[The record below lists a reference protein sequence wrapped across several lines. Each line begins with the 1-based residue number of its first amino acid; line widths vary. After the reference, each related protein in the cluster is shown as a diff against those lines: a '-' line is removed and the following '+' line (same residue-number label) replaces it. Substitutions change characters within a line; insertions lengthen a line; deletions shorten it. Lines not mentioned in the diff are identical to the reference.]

1 MGKSKQEIKT
11 MSGSIKSSKEEVSTL
26 ATFEDERMKILM
38 GIRFLSLLLTKSKP
52 GKINDNALERKWSC
66 KQEGSPKKK

>member
-11 MSGSIKSSKEEVSTL
+11 MSGSIKSSKEEASTL

-38 GIRFLSLLLTKSKP
+38 GIRFLSLVLTKLKP
-52 GKINDNALERKWSC
+52 GKINDIT
-66 KQEGSPKKK
+66 P